1 MNRQISTEFF
11 LGGVSLVLAVGLV
24 NMADLLAFFDELAK
38 NAAPSTMRIGA
49 LFLFLAAYVV
59 FFLSSALSLVPVWRS
74 VRDGTGSIPSDRG
87 LRLLSVSLVSVM
99 VAYSLL
105 FWFAMDEAL
114 PKLSIP

>member
-1 MNRQISTEFF
+1 MKRQISTEFF

-24 NMADLLAFFDELAK
+24 NMADLLAFFGDLAQT
-38 NAAPSTMRIGA
+38 AALSTIRSGV

-59 FFLSSALSLVPVWRS
+59 FFISSAVSLVPVWRS
-74 VRDGTGSIPSDRG
+74 VRDGSGTIPGDRG
-87 LRLLSVSLVSVM
+87 LQLLSVSLISVM

-114 PKLSIP
+114 PKLAVP